1 MSAASVT
8 YSKRSKGY
16 LPVNSGQVM
25 IFGVFKL
32 GLLKKFGLSNRH
44 RRCVG
49 EFVSAQNAVPNE
61 FQHLLSCLKKQH
73 VNSLGDCDE
82 AFARIIIRRS
92 PYIYHLILNL
102 PDWALFSWLEIL
114 LTELRGQQPVCILVG
129 WLFPSNLK
137 SFRMTF
143 IDQS

>member
-1 MSAASVT
+1 MSAASGT

-25 IFGVFKL
+25 IFGVFEL

-61 FQHLLSCLKKQH
+61 FQHLLSCLKNEH
-73 VNSLGDCDE
+73 VNILGDCDE

-92 PYIYHLILNL
+92 PFEYHLILNL
-102 PDWALFSWLEIL
+102 PDWALFMARNSTSGTARATTCLYFNRL
-114 LTELRGQQPVCILVG
+114 A
-129 WLFPSNLK
+129 FPFES
-137 SFRMTF
+137 
-143 IDQS
+143 

>member
-61 FQHLLSCLKKQH
+61 FQHLLSCLKNQH

-92 PYIYHLILNL
+92 PYISSYFESPGLGPFFMARNSTYGTARATTCLY
-102 PDWALFSWLEIL
+102 FSRLA
-114 LTELRGQQPVCILVG
+114 
-129 WLFPSNLK
+129 FPFES
-137 SFRMTF
+137 
-143 IDQS
+143 